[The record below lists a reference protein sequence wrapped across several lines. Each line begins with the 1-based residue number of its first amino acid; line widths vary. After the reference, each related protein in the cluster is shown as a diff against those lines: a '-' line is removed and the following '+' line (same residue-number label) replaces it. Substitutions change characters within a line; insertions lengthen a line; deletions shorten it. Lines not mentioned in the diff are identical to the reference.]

1 MHTVVVKS
9 VEELAVAAEQFCA
22 TINTNKVFLFYGGMG
37 AGKTSFIKEIC
48 RQLGVIEEVTSPTF
62 AIVNEYTCTQYPL
75 IYHFDFYRIEKTSEI
90 FDIGFEEY
98 LESGALIFIEWPE
111 MLEELTPA
119 GCAEVHITGQDDSS
133 RVISW

>member
-1 MHTVVVKS
+1 MHTVIVKS
-9 VEELAVAAEQFCA
+9 VEELAVAAEQFCSV
-22 TINTNKVFLFYGGMG
+22 IGKNKVFLFYGGMG

-48 RQLGVIEEVTSPTF
+48 KELGVTREVTSPTF
-62 AIVNEYTCTQYPL
+62 AIVNEYSCEKYPL

-98 LESGALIFIEWPE
+98 MDSDALIFIEWPE
-111 MLEELTPA
+111 MLEELKPVS
-119 GCAEVHITGQDDSS
+119 CVEVHINGQDDSS